1 MAIVAPEYRK
11 TKEEIDSIL
20 NQYQDNDEISA
31 ELLLMIDFAYHNTD
45 RNYDHGLSFLDRL
58 HNKLSIYFP
67 IQWNVQ
73 NLKLTIRSS
82 NNPSGTFVDILNEI
96 LTRDMINCYGV

>member
-11 TKEEIDSIL
+11 TKEEIDSLL
-20 NQYQDNDEISA
+20 NDMQDVDITPEV
-31 ELLLMIDFAYHNTD
+31 LLMIDFAYHNTD

-67 IQWNVQ
+67 IHWNIQ
-73 NLKLTIRSS
+73 NLKITIRNS

-96 LTRDMINCYGV
+96 LTREMIDWYGV